1 MYKKFQIKQGKDI
14 TKLEVD
20 LINKARSLEFNSTS
34 LINPKPVNEDW
45 EKKYFLLKD
54 QNAKTLA
61 FAMLLEIEVEFK
73 RVRHSILGLSNL
85 IAINKGK
92 GYGKILIF
100 KMKKYI
106 KKSGLTCIGFC
117 NKKITGFYK
126 KCGFGVIVDGCS
138 KTLYKD
144 IKGNFQSDRFG
155 GGDLIYI
162 KGGDGLVR
170 QILDNPKENLIIFRP
185 HW

>member
-1 MYKKFQIKQGKDI
+1 MHDKFQIKPGKDL

-20 LINKARSLEFNSTS
+20 LINKARSLEFNSKS
-34 LINPKPVNEDW
+34 LINPKPDNEDW

-54 QNAKTLA
+54 QNNKTLA
-61 FAMLLEIEVEFK
+61 FAMLLETEVEFK
-73 RVRHSILGLSNL
+73 GKRYSLLGLANL

-92 GYGKILIF
+92 GYGKILIY
-100 KMKKYI
+100 KMKNYI

-117 NKKITGFYK
+117 NKKITGFYQ
-126 KCGFGVIVDGCS
+126 KCGFGVIIDGCS

-144 IKGNFQSDRFG
+144 TKGNFHSDRFG

-162 KGGDGLVR
+162 EGEDSLIK
-170 QILDNPKENLIIFRP
+170 QILDNPKEKLIIFRP